1 MKKLILFLLCI
12 TILLSV
18 VAVTAYAEYDP
29 FFGWCW
35 CPGHLN
41 GTEYFTPGDV
51 NHDGK
56 INAKDACFVLRIF
69 VAKPIAGMAEYTGG
83 KNCPSFLVMDV
94 NGDGAIQAKDALE
107 ILKYSV
113 KKIDGFARQ
122 PVLYTPVTNTDVIN
136 TNQSN

>member
-1 MKKLILFLLCI
+1 MLLNLLCI
-12 TILLSV
+12 TILISV
-18 VAVTAYAEYDP
+18 VSVTAYAEYDP
-29 FFGWCW
+29 FFGYCW
-35 CPGHLN
+35 CPGHLS

-56 INAKDACFVLRIF
+56 MDAKDAVLVLRIS
-69 VAKPIAGMAEYTGG
+69 VSKPVYTMSQYTGG
-83 KNCPSFLVMDV
+83 KNCPSFWVMDV

-113 KKIDGFARQ
+113 MKIDGFARQ
-122 PVLYTPVTNTDVIN
+122 PVLYTPVTNTDVTN